1 MERFQTEVHGYSKE
15 EVNKFLSDVIRE
27 IETNLNRIRSQEKEI
42 TSLKDEIIKYH
53 ELEGRLNSALEQA
66 SSSSAA
72 MRKIAE
78 KEADMIVME
87 ARHNASRIVNDA
99 LIRSEKIELQ
109 KDTLERNMRIYKK
122 KLRSIV
128 EQQLE
133 VIDEIEILEL

>member
-27 IETNLNRIRSQEKEI
+27 IETNLNRIKSQEKEI
-42 TSLKDEIIKYH
+42 TSLKDEIVKYH
-53 ELEGRLNSALEQA
+53 ELEGRLNSALEQV
-66 SSSSAA
+66 SSSSTA